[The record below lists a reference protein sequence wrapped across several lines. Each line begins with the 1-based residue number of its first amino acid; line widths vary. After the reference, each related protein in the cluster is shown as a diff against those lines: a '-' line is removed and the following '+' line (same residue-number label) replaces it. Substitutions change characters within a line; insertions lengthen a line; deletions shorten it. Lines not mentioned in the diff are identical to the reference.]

1 MTIFFSK
8 QTGPKCGAPL
18 MNIRT
23 EMELVVKGTAF
34 LKTHAASHGLKT
46 RNRKRHEVSRD
57 ISNHYITE
65 HGLPIVQDL
74 PPDISTRIKVRY
86 ICPCDFFSRLSVRCI
101 SSLFLHCSTMSR
113 SRKIVGTNWQRFHLG
128 LHFEFLHSLA

>member
-1 MTIFFSK
+1 
-8 QTGPKCGAPL
+8 

-57 ISNHYITE
+57 ISNHYISE

-74 PPDISTRIKVRY
+74 PPDISTKIKVRY
-86 ICPCDFFSRLSVRCI
+86 IRFFGFLSGSGKVYFV
-101 SSLFLHCSTMSR
+101 SFPTMF
-113 SRKIVGTNWQRFHLG
+113 NNL
-128 LHFEFLHSLA
+128 LNL